1 MAYSKESAI
10 SAIGLSVAAL
20 VFGTTYA
27 IIKDLVS
34 AVHPFLLMTIRF
46 GLAAVFLSALFAA
59 RLRTITWKDVYR
71 GSIIGLFLFLG
82 FWALVVGIVY
92 TTASKQAF
100 LVGSYVLMVPLLV
113 WLLYKKRPDAY
124 SFAGAGLAAAGI
136 GLLTLDG
143 DLAINPGDS
152 ISILCAFFFACHIV
166 AIEYYREDLDSVLS
180 TIIQFL
186 VTFLAF
192 AALTGIFASF
202 ELEVSPYRMQLIGYL
217 VLATTV
223 ITFLVQNMAQKHLS
237 STTTALILTLETAF
251 GGIFAVLF
259 LDEAMTAK
267 MIWGSLLVLG
277 GIAAAETKGKLVAGL
292 KRRED
297 AA

>member
-277 GIAAAETKGKLVAGL
+277 GIVAAETKGKLVAGL

>member
-143 DLAINPGDS
+143 DLAINPGDL